1 MLIAVDPANH
11 SAIPGAK
18 AFDLPIFHLP
28 WPMASRRPAVDK
40 ASPLSQHLRLPVVCV
55 VTVDNQ
61 FVEDLGPELMPWF
74 KIVLRETYEDL
85 ARWTRESHVQA
96 VLLDIDTGDS
106 DDERTYGG
114 LPVLNELRR
123 LNSEFVLISMSRS
136 RTRSVEKQ
144 ALEAGADA
152 HFRSP
157 VDISELRLTLVDLL
171 RTRSEESARQSMREQ
186 AFENSRFQ
194 DFIGASESMRTVYDA
209 IQQVAGSSVN
219 VLVRGESGTGKE
231 LAARAIVALSPRA
244 NESYIRLN
252 CAALPQELIESEL
265 FGSERGAFTGA
276 TEARP
281 GQIELADGGT
291 LFLDEIATLTLSLQT
306 KLLRVLE
313 DHMVQRLG
321 GRTLRKIDFRLICAT
336 NENLEE
342 MARTGRFREDLY
354 YRIHVVPIQLPPLR
368 ERLGDI
374 PLLCEHFLQTHCV
387 ANGIPK
393 KHIDDTA
400 LATFEQHSW
409 PGNVR
414 ELENLIQRLV
424 ITVRGEEIHA
434 THLPPRLLAT
444 NLAASEAALLPESG
458 ADFDHEIQQMEVAL
472 LTAALRRTHGNKAAA
487 ARLLNLDGQRIKY
500 LCRKY
505 SLA

>member
-1 MLIAVDPANH
+1 
-11 SAIPGAK
+11 
-18 AFDLPIFHLP
+18 
-28 WPMASRRPAVDK
+28 
-40 ASPLSQHLRLPVVCV
+40 
-55 VTVDNQ
+55 VTVDSQ
-61 FVEDLGPELMPWF
+61 FVEDLGPELLPWF
-74 KIVLRETYEDL
+74 QIVLRESYDDL
-85 ARWTRESHVQA
+85 ARWTREAKVQA
-96 VLLDIDTGDS
+96 VLLDIDTEDG

-114 LPVLNELRR
+114 LPVLNELRK
-123 LNSEFVLISMSRS
+123 LNSEFVLISLSRS

-157 VDISELRLTLVDLL
+157 VDISELRLALVDLL
-171 RTRSEESARQSMREQ
+171 DARKEESAREQMRQQ
-186 AFENSRFQ
+186 AFVNSRFQ
-194 DFIGASESMRTVYDA
+194 DFIGASEPMRIVYDA
-209 IQQVAGSSVN
+209 IQQVAGSNVN

-231 LAARAIVALSPRA
+231 LVARALVALSPRA
-244 NESYIRLN
+244 TKPYIRLN
-252 CAALPQELIESEL
+252 CAALPQDLIESEL

-276 TEARP
+276 TDARP

-291 LFLDEIATLTLSLQT
+291 LFLDEIATLTLPLQT

-313 DHMVQRLG
+313 DRIVQRLG

-342 MARTGRFREDLY
+342 MAKTGRFREDLY

-374 PLLCEHFLQTHCV
+374 PLLCKHFLRTHCI
-387 ANGIPK
+387 ANGSLIK
-393 KHIDDTA
+393 QIDDTA
-400 LATFEQHSW
+400 MSAFEQHSW

-424 ITVRGEEIHA
+424 ITVRGDEIRSS
-434 THLPPRLLAT
+434 HLPSQLLAT
-444 NLAASEAALLPESG
+444 TLAASEAVLLPESG
-458 ADFDHEIQQMEVAL
+458 TNFDAEIQQMEIAL
-472 LTAALRRTHGNKAAA
+472 LSAALRRTENNKAAA
-487 ARLLNLDGQRIKY
+487 ARLLKLDGQRIKY

-505 SLA
+505 SLG